1 MGTVFMTAKE
11 TDIHEN
17 AKKAIIESQDMDTV
31 ITGICTGEP
40 CRQLKNKLSDR
51 MLKLELSILIR

>member
-1 MGTVFMTAKE
+1 MAAAIAFGAEAIEMGTVFMTAKE

-31 ITGICTGEP
+31 ITGTCTG
-40 CRQLKNKLSDR
+40 
-51 MLKLELSILIR
+51 